1 MADFKLNRIRFTWKG
16 PWVTGTVYIKDDI
29 VQYGAKSYVCL
40 VSNTAS
46 ANFYTDLYQTAN
58 GSPNPYWTLWFDGYT
73 WKGAW
78 QPTTTYNVG
87 DYVQYGSII
96 YVCNTTHT
104 SASLASAALSLNLT
118 SITGDGTTA
127 TLAYST
133 QNYSPYEVGT
143 SITVAGVA
151 TSGFNGTFVVASSS
165 TTAVTYSN
173 STVSAPGGVFISGV
187 DFETNNSHGLGQV
200 IYGTDSSVL
209 YYGLVISNPSTALTT
224 VLTTQPIGTQFTAT
238 VTYVDKVTGVAK
250 LGTFTFT
257 KRAATQSYTITSGTG
272 YLIPTDLISA
282 PSANYQTLADTTGE
296 IYATLATYTTITIA
310 PITAA
315 GGTVTGSSQQGLEAN
330 QSSWT
335 YYAVTDDW
343 TQDWTINT
351 RYRINDIVRYGGTI
365 YRCTLAHNSSSSLT
379 LGLEADQS
387 KWTAVNYSSDWK
399 NTWSISTRYKLG
411 DVVRYGATVYKCI
424 TPHTST
430 SSSTYA
436 LSTVLNSSATTLVL
450 GGGRIPN
457 SATWTISNG
466 TININAVGLPYHSY
480 SSPSSPTQPYG
491 QNYNVTFS
499 LRAGTNVAASVSN
512 TVAVGAP
519 IGYWLN
525 GVAIYASNAG
535 PSGPN
540 NTVNG
545 YYPQWTYNASSQS
558 EASLG
563 YSFGADNAGGQT
575 TSTGAY
581 NYRDFNFATAWITGN
596 GAAPGSITSTG
607 TAEAGQ
613 IPYLD
618 TILRHEKTGHSKILG
633 WALDGY
639 PIYGPYGYGTATN
652 ASTAV
657 RRMETGYTLNASR
670 SGGPSTSTYPL
681 GTFVQDYSYTGIG
694 DLDTNNGR
702 YCVTPE
708 YPNGTYAY
716 FVTVDSAG
724 KPAYPYVIGNT
735 YYGDPTTVDV
745 NAVDGNGL
753 APTSSTTSP
762 LGLENDLAKWT
773 IVHQGIDFRTSWTPL
788 TRYKQNDLVKYGPDL
803 YLCST
808 YHTST
813 NSFDTSKWTIYV
825 PGLEFANTY
834 SNTISYIA
842 GDIVVYGGYEYKSL
856 ISNNI
861 NVLPTADSN
870 SWELVQKSYN
880 IRGDWDSSVSYQ
892 VGDLVRRD
900 GYLYVAIAD
909 NTNVET
915 TTTSTWTTVVSGNQF
930 KGPWASGQTYV
941 IGDVITFYGSAY
953 TCSLKHPSNSL
964 NSPIVDPA
972 SSTLSI
978 VGITSGG
985 GTVSISFALQS
996 VVPFPVGVTIVI
1008 SGVTPTTYNGQ
1019 YAVTS
1024 STSSSVSFTSTNTD
1038 TYVSGG
1044 SIKNATFWGVY
1055 IRGDNFETLQYQGD
1069 LQSYNNGQNAA
1080 ITIGNNGNLLKIN
1093 ASSLPIANWGNF
1105 GQIGQVYY
1113 VATTGV
1119 DAAGYGLT
1127 LNAPWQT
1134 VAYAC
1139 ANVTGPATIFVKT
1152 GTYSE
1157 SLPISIPAGVAIVG
1171 DELRGTTIQPKTTII
1186 QTATGTWSQVT
1197 GLVTGVVEPGQVY
1210 VTDSLG
1216 GTLTGL
1222 AVGQPFIV
1230 TGNGLSSANLP
1241 AGTYYVQGVFTG
1253 YVSLASTVNGAKL
1266 VNMITTTAP
1275 GSQGVSGV
1283 SFSAGNNSII
1293 VPSTVGLTN
1302 NMPIKFT
1309 SASIVVSA
1317 TATGANGNTLTITST
1332 AGIAVGNQI
1341 TFAGTSFGGLQTDG
1355 TIYYVSSIV
1364 SGITITLATTYANAI
1379 ATTPISITM
1388 SDTSGTMTANINTF
1402 AGLYSDRLYYVIGSS
1417 ITPTTFSVG
1426 SVKNATGLNIV
1437 SLLTTTGQSQSI
1449 YGGDVLSDMFY
1460 VRNATGIR
1468 NCTLRGLNGS
1478 LGPQNQYLTKRPLAG
1493 AYVSLDPGSGT
1504 SDTSVQITTKSPYV
1518 QNVTTFGFACVG
1530 CKIDGTLH
1538 GAGNRSIV
1546 SNDFTQVI
1554 SDGIGV
1560 WCTGP
1565 SALTELVS
1573 VFSYYGHIG
1582 YLAENGGRIRATN
1595 GNTSYGSYG
1604 CVAEG
1609 YDLTETPLT
1618 ANVDNRNQQA
1628 QIVSAFIG
1636 ESTNKILALEYSNAG
1651 QNYTSGVYQFTGS
1664 GLNAAAYGDEIR
1676 DQGIFEARIIGSDVA
1691 AGGTGYINQ
1700 INNAQTGD
1708 TTSITVAQSDQ
1719 NTLANYQF
1727 MRIILTSGTGV
1738 GQYGQIANYN
1748 STTKYLTVAKESFTP
1763 LLINST
1769 NVITGVQTSGN
1780 YIIDNVLTIG
1790 TVNTGSLVTGLVLS
1804 GTGVTAG
1811 TYIVSALT
1819 TTTFTLNKSYSPTAT
1834 TAAFTGIIAT
1844 SGTVGSPS
1852 GTGPWSVTI
1861 SVSNTSGVA
1870 TGSVISATAG
1880 TGSFGSGATSVVVTA
1895 VSANTSI
1902 TITQT
1907 GGSTPTAGSV
1917 TNITVSGM
1925 AVGSTNLVVA
1935 SATGIVANQII
1946 LGAGI
1951 PAGTTVGSGY
1961 TSGTTIPL
1969 SAALTSVTT
1978 SSYKFYTPI
1987 GTLTYSLNTFNTT
2000 STLSLYAGMPVQLQ
2014 AISQTATTT
2023 ATTHTSATL
2032 GSSTINSSGV
2042 LTVGT
2047 LSGTIVPGMVI
2058 TGGAIAAGTYIINQI
2073 AGGYGAGSTWQTST
2087 TTTQTSTTITATQNT
2102 VTLSYTNGMWV
2113 GQRISFSGSTIY
2125 GNLTANTAYY
2135 ILNIVGNNITLSS
2148 NPAPASAVTVTT
2160 STNAVMTATTSG
2172 TFGGVS
2178 PYTTYYVIGTSLT
2191 STQFSLG
2198 TASTDTTPISL
2209 AAYSQSLGGSMNL
2222 IQLGWDHVVSGTPTQ
2237 AVLDS
2242 TTIYSIEPRMQFT
2255 APSSSIA
2262 SAGLNAPSV
2271 GYKAAAYGSG
2281 KYVIF
2286 DQTNSAFYSS
2296 TGTNWTPVSGLSNIS
2311 YSSAVYGSTQTG
2323 FLAVASNSYT
2333 ASVSTDGQTWSST
2346 SLPNTVSNWSSVT
2359 YNPALSTYI
2368 AIGFNSSTA
2377 ASSLDASTW
2386 TTLTMPA
2393 TANWTG
2399 IQSGNN
2405 GYLVAISSGATY
2417 SAISG
2422 TNGVSTGVLISNTG
2436 TVANVTGTGPWSAQ
2450 ITGLSSTTGFRLN
2463 SPIIATS
2470 SSGNLYGGSPTS
2482 VLVSSIDSSSQ
2493 ITYQVI
2499 GGSAPI
2505 AGSIINIKAGGSEAT
2520 FNVVAA
2526 GSKYT
2531 VALVSG
2537 GYNYTPGDTITIP
2550 GTSLGGTSPTNNIT
2564 VTIIGLSSGAIS
2576 TIITSG
2582 TAPAPISAS
2591 SVNLGSTWSSSSMPS
2606 TAAWNSIAYGNSRF
2620 VAVGSNSTTATTTS
2634 AYSFDGITWNTGNMP
2649 AAASWTQVTYGQG
2662 LFIAI
2667 ASALSYA
2674 AVSRDGLSWYVINL
2688 TGSTNSALIFGN
2700 SNSAPAWVI
2709 AGSSSSTQLVTGATA
2724 VARAVVSNA
2733 KISQVKIYEPGG
2745 NYSLSPTVITFQG
2758 QIVSNVL
2765 SVTAINT
2772 GSVSTQSLLAIGQT
2786 IYGANGLVPAGTQIT
2801 ALNSATFNGTFNY
2814 FVLIPTGIVGTISTG
2829 MVITGTNVA
2838 DSTIVTVT
2846 TTTTV
2851 VNITNGK
2858 TISYVSGS
2866 TITPGAKVSGSG
2878 VPLDTYV
2885 VSGSGP
2891 WLLNNTCTNATN
2903 VTLTCTLHNV
2913 SVSQTLTT
2921 STAMTGTSYTVNIY
2935 QTTGLNNFQAVAAG
2949 SALLNVIDPNSTTGQ
2964 YNVCRT
2970 AVGVLGN
2977 PSFTNR
2983 GTGYRTSTTV
2993 VSVVGGGGFADVYQ
3007 PTKYLSV
3014 SNLASLPTPGAAL
3027 AISGNST
3034 TFRIV
3039 VITSL
3044 SSNKALFQISPAL
3057 TILTAPVN
3065 GANLTIRQKYSQCRI
3080 TGHDFLL
3087 IGTGNQATTNYPNTD
3102 VTTALSYRQ
3111 ITESGGGRVFQTSTD
3126 QDGNFLVGNLFGVQQ
3141 ASGIVTISAD
3151 QFSLAGL
3158 QQLTIGALGLG
3169 PNAVIIQQFST
3180 DSYFTANSDTIV
3192 PTQKA
3197 IKTYVAR
3204 NVSGG
3209 GSTATTNT
3217 VSAGQISIGG
3227 PNIITNKA
3235 GGSIIVNRT
3244 VNVSGKYAGLNGI
3257 LLAHSFFESGFGGG
3271 VTSADDYEQQ

>member
-1 MADFKLNRIRFTWKG
+1 MADFKLSRIRFTWKG
-16 PWVTGTVYIKDDI
+16 PWVTGTTYTKDDI
-29 VQYGAKSYVCL
+29 VQYGAKSFVCL
-40 VSNTAS
+40 VTNTAS
-46 ANFYTDLYQTAN
+46 ANFYTDLYQTSN
-58 GSPNPYWTLWFDGYT
+58 GLSNPYWTLWFDGYT

-78 QPTTTYNVG
+78 QPNTTYNVG

-96 YVCNTTHT
+96 YICNTTHT
-104 SASLASAALSLNLT
+104 SASLAAAALSLNLT

-127 TLAYST
+127 TLTYAT
-133 QNYSPYEVGT
+133 RGYSPFEVGT
-143 SITVAGVA
+143 SITVAGIGTA
-151 TSGFNGTFVVASSS
+151 GFNGTFVVSSSS

-173 STVSAPGGVFISGV
+173 STVSAPGGSFTSGV
-187 DFETNNSHGLGQV
+187 DFDSNNSHGLGQV
-200 IYGTDSSVL
+200 IYGTDNSSL
-209 YYGLVISNPSTALTT
+209 YYGLVISNPSAALTT
-224 VLTTQPIGTQFTAT
+224 VLTTQPIGTQFTAS
-238 VTYVDKVTGVAK
+238 VTYTDKVTGVAK
-250 LGTFTFT
+250 SGTFTFT
-257 KRAATQSYTITSGTG
+257 KRAATQSYTITGGTG
-272 YLIPTDLISA
+272 YLIPTDLISS
-282 PSANYQTLADTTGE
+282 PGTNYQTLADTTGE
-296 IYATLATYTTITIA
+296 IYATLATYTTIIIA

-315 GGTVTGSSQQGLEAN
+315 SGTVTGSSQQGLEAN
-330 QSSWT
+330 QSNWS

-343 TQDWTINT
+343 VQDWAINT
-351 RYRINDIVRYGGTI
+351 RYRVNDMVRYGGTI
-365 YRCTLAHNSSSSLT
+365 YRCALAHDSSASLT

-387 KWTAVNYSSDWK
+387 KWTTVNYSSDWK
-399 NTWSISTRYKLG
+399 NNWSTSTRYKLG
-411 DVVRYGATVYKCI
+411 DVVRYGAIVYKCV

-436 LSTVLNSSATTLVL
+436 LSTVLNSTATTLVL
-450 GGGRIPN
+450 GSGRIPN

-466 TININAVGLPYHSY
+466 TININAIGLPYHSY

-499 LRAGTNVAASVSN
+499 LRAGTNVAAGISN
-512 TVAVGAP
+512 SVAVGAP

-535 PSGPN
+535 TIGPN

-545 YYPQWTYNASSQS
+545 FYPQWTYNASSQS

-575 TSTGAY
+575 TSSGVY
-581 NYRDFNFATAWITGN
+581 HYRDFNFATAWTTGN
-596 GAAPGSITSTG
+596 GAAPGSVTPTG
-607 TAEAGQ
+607 VADAGQ

-618 TILRHEKTGHSKILG
+618 TILQHEKTGHSKILG

-639 PIYGPYGYGTATN
+639 PIYGPYGYGTANN
-652 ASTAV
+652 AGTAV
-657 RRMETGYTLNASR
+657 RRMQTGYTLNTSR
-670 SGGPSTSTYPL
+670 PGGPSSSTYPL
-681 GTFVQDYSYTGIG
+681 GTFVQDYSFTNIG

-716 FVTVDSAG
+716 FVTVDSTG
-724 KPAYPYVIGNT
+724 KPVYPYVIGNT
-735 YYGDPTTVDV
+735 YYGDPTTVGV
-745 NAVDGNGL
+745 NAVNGNGV
-753 APTSSTTSP
+753 APSASTVSP

-773 IVHQGIDFRTSWTPL
+773 TVHQGIEFRTAWAPL
-788 TRYKQNDLVKYGPDL
+788 VRYRQNDLVKYGADL

-813 NSFDTSKWTIYV
+813 NSFDLTKWTIYV
-825 PGLEFANTY
+825 PSLEYANTW
-834 SNTISYIA
+834 STAISYVA
-842 GDIVVYGGYEYKSL
+842 GDVVTYGGYQYTSL
-856 ISNNI
+856 STNNLNNI
-861 NVLPTADSN
+861 PSADSTDWKLLQQN
-870 SWELVQKSYN
+870 YN
-880 IRGDWDSSVSYQ
+880 IRGDYSSIISYK
-892 VGDLVRRD
+892 VGDVVRRD

-909 NTNVET
+909 NTNIET
-915 TTTSTWTTVVSGNQF
+915 TDTATWTTIVSGTQF
-930 KGPWASGQTYV
+930 RGPWASGQTYLL
-941 IGDVITFYGSAY
+941 GDIITFYGSAY
-953 TCSLKHPSNSL
+953 TCLLKHPSSAL
-964 NSPIVDPA
+964 TSPIITP
-972 SSTLSI
+972 SSSAI
-978 VGITSGG
+978 SITSITTGG
-985 GTVSISFALQS
+985 GSVNISFATQS
-996 VVPFPVGVTIVI
+996 ATPFPVGVTIVI
-1008 SGVTPTTYNGQ
+1008 SGVTPTSFNGQ
-1019 YAVTS
+1019 YTVTNGS
-1024 STSSSVSFTSTNTD
+1024 PSNASFTSTNTD

-1044 SIKNATFWGVY
+1044 SIQNATFWGVY
-1055 IRGDNFETLQYQGD
+1055 VQGDQFETLQYQGD
-1069 LQSYNNGQNAA
+1069 LQSFNNGKNAA
-1080 ITIGNNGNLLKIN
+1080 VSIGTNGNLLKVN
-1093 ASSLPIANWGNF
+1093 AASSLPIANWGNF

-1113 VATTGV
+1113 VATTGT
-1119 DAAGYGLT
+1119 DAAGFGLT
-1127 LNAPWQT
+1127 LNAPWKT

-1139 ANVTGPATIFVKT
+1139 ANITGPATIFVKT

-1157 SLPISIPAGVAIVG
+1157 ALPISIPAGVAVVG
-1171 DELRGTTIQPKTTII
+1171 DELRGTTIQPATTII
-1186 QTATGTWSQVT
+1186 QTATGSWAQKT

-1216 GTLTGL
+1216 GVISGL
-1222 AVGQPFIV
+1222 AVGQPFVV

-1241 AGTYYVQGVFTG
+1241 SGTYYIQGVFTG
-1253 YVSLASTVNGAKL
+1253 YVALAKTVSGAKI
-1266 VNMITTTAP
+1266 VNMVTTTAP
-1275 GSQGVSGV
+1275 GSGGVSGV

-1293 VPSTVGLTN
+1293 VPSTTGLTN
-1302 NMPIKFT
+1302 NMPLKFT

-1317 TATGANGNTLTITST
+1317 TATGANGNTVTITST

-1341 TFAGTSFGGLQTDG
+1341 TFSGTSFGGLLTDG

-1364 SGITITLATTYANAI
+1364 SGITITLATSYANAV
-1379 ATTPISITM
+1379 ASTPISIVM
-1388 SDTSGTMTANINTF
+1388 SDTTGTMTANINTF

-1426 SVKNATGLNIV
+1426 LVKNATGANVV
-1437 SLLTTTGQSQSI
+1437 SLLTTTGQTQAI
-1449 YGGDVLSDMFY
+1449 YGGDVLNDMFY
-1460 VRNATGIR
+1460 MRNATGLR

-1493 AYVSLDPGSGT
+1493 AYVSLDPGSGPT
-1504 SDTSVQITTKSPYV
+1504 DTTVQITTKSPYV

-1538 GAGNRSIV
+1538 NAGNRSIV

-1573 VFSYYGHIG
+1573 VFSYYGHVG

-1609 YDLTETPLT
+1609 YDLTEVPLT

-1628 QIVSAFIG
+1628 QIASAFIG
-1636 ESTNKILALEYSNAG
+1636 ESTNKIIALEYSNAG

-1676 DQGIFEARIIGSDVA
+1676 DQGIFEARIIGPDVS
-1691 AGGTGYINQ
+1691 AGGAGYINQ

-1708 TTSITVAQSDQ
+1708 TTSITIAQSDQ
-1719 NTLANYQF
+1719 NKLANYQF
-1727 MRIILTSGTGV
+1727 MRVILTSGTGV
-1738 GQYGQIANYN
+1738 GQYGQIVNYN
-1748 STTKYLTVAKESFTP
+1748 STTKYATVAKESFTP
-1763 LLINST
+1763 LLVTST
-1769 NVITGVQTSGN
+1769 NVVTGVQTSNN
-1780 YIIDNVLTIG
+1780 YIIGNVLTIG
-1790 TVNTGSLVTGLVLS
+1790 LVNNGTISPGLVLS
-1804 GTGVTAG
+1804 GTGITAG
-1811 TYIVSALT
+1811 TYIKSTLSGT
-1819 TTTFTLNKSYSPTAT
+1819 TYTINNFYSPAAT

-1852 GTGPWSVTI
+1852 GTGPWAVSISVT
-1861 SVSNTSGVA
+1861 NTTGVA
-1870 TGSVISATAG
+1870 VGSVISATTG
-1880 TGSFGSGATSVVVTA
+1880 TGSFGGGAGSVVVTA
-1895 VSANTSI
+1895 VSPNSSI
-1902 TITQT
+1902 SITQT
-1907 GGSTPTAGSV
+1907 GGTIPVTGSV

-1935 SATGIVANQII
+1935 SATGILANQII
-1946 LGAGI
+1946 SGTGI
-1951 PAGTTVGSGY
+1951 PAGTTVSSGY
-1961 TSGTTIPL
+1961 TTGTTIPL
-1969 SAALTSVTT
+1969 SAALTSVT
-1978 SSYKFYTPI
+1978 SGAYSFYTPI
-1987 GTLTYSLNTFNTT
+1987 GTLTYSLNTLAAS

-2023 ATTHTSATL
+2023 ATTHTSAIL
-2032 GSSTINSSGV
+2032 GSSSINSSGI

-2047 LSGTIVPGMVI
+2047 VSGTIVPGMVI
-2058 TGGAIAAGTYIINQI
+2058 TGGSIAAGTYITANIT
-2073 AGGYGAGSTWQTST
+2073 GSGAGSQWQTST
-2087 TTTQTSTTITATQNT
+2087 TTIQSSTTITATQDT
-2102 VTLSYTNGMWV
+2102 VTLSFTGGMWV
-2113 GQRISFSGSTIY
+2113 GQQISFSGSTIY
-2125 GNLTANTAYY
+2125 GGLTANSPYY
-2135 ILNIVGNNITLSS
+2135 ILNIIGNNITLSTL
-2148 NPAPASAVTVTT
+2148 PAPAGAVTVTS
-2160 STNAVMTATTSG
+2160 STNAVMTAITSG
-2172 TFGGVS
+2172 VFGGVS

-2198 TASTDTTPISL
+2198 TTPTATTPVSL
-2209 AAYSQSLGGSMNL
+2209 AAFSSGLGGSMNL
-2222 IQLGWDHVVSGTPTQ
+2222 IQLGWDHVLSGTTTQ

-2242 TTIYSIEPRMQFT
+2242 TTIYSIEPRIQFT

-2262 SAGLNAPSV
+2262 TGGLSTPSV
-2271 GYKAAAYGSG
+2271 GYLAAAYGSG
-2281 KYVIF
+2281 KYVVF
-2286 DQTNSAFYSS
+2286 DQTNSAYYSS
-2296 TGTNWTPVSGLSNIS
+2296 TGSTWSPVTGLSNIA
-2311 YSSAVYGSTQTG
+2311 YSSVTYGSVSVG

-2333 ASVSTDGQTWSST
+2333 ASISTDGQNWSSV
-2346 SLPNTVSNWSSVT
+2346 SLPSSISNWSSVT
-2359 YNPALSTYI
+2359 YNPALSSYL

-2405 GYLVAISSGATY
+2405 GYIVAISSGATY

-2422 TNGVSTGVLISNTG
+2422 TNGVSSGVLVSNGG
-2436 TVANVTGTGPWSAQ
+2436 TVGTVTGTGPWTAQ
-2450 ITGLSSTTGFRLN
+2450 ITALSSTTAFKVG
-2463 SPIIATS
+2463 SPVIATAS
-2470 SSGNLYGGSPTS
+2470 GGNLYGGSPTS
-2482 VLVSSIDSSSQ
+2482 VVVTSIDSASQ
-2493 ITYQVI
+2493 ITYTVT
-2499 GGSAPI
+2499 GGSSPVP
-2505 AGSIINIKAGGSEAT
+2505 GSVLNVKAGGSQAT
-2520 FNVVAA
+2520 FNVIAA
-2526 GSKYT
+2526 GSNYT
-2531 VALVSG
+2531 VTLANG
-2537 GYNYTPGDTITIP
+2537 GFNYTPGDTITIP
-2550 GTSLGGTSPTNNIT
+2550 GTALGGTSTTNDLTIT
-2564 VTIIGLSSGAIS
+2564 VVGLSIGAIS
-2576 TIITSG
+2576 NILTSG
-2582 TAPAPISAS
+2582 IAPSPISAS
-2591 SVNLGSTWSSSSMPS
+2591 SVSNGNTWSSGSMPA

-2620 VAVGSNSTTATTTS
+2620 VAVGTSTTVTTTS
-2634 AYSFDGITWNTGNMP
+2634 AYSFDGITWNTGYMP
-2649 AAASWTQVTYGQG
+2649 AAAAWSQVKYGQG
-2662 LFIAI
+2662 QFVAV
-2667 ASALSYA
+2667 ASSLNYA
-2674 AVSRDGLSWYVINL
+2674 AVSRDGLAWTVVILN
-2688 TGSTNSALIFGN
+2688 GSTNSALTFGN
-2700 SNSAPAWVI
+2700 NSSTPAWVL
-2709 AGSSSSTQLVTGATA
+2709 AGTTSSTLLTTGATA
-2724 VARAVVSNA
+2724 VGRAVVSNA

-2745 NYSLSPTVITFQG
+2745 NYSLSPTVVTFQG
-2758 QIVSNVL
+2758 QITANIL
-2765 SVTAINT
+2765 SVTAVNS
-2772 GSVSTQSLLAIGQT
+2772 GSISLQNLLATGQT
-2786 IYGANGLVPAGTQIT
+2786 IYGANGLVAAGTTIT
-2801 ALNSATFNGTFNY
+2801 ALNSATFNGTINN
-2814 FVLIPTGIVGTISTG
+2814 FVLIPTSITGTISTG
-2829 MVITGTNVA
+2829 MVITGTNIA
-2838 DSTIVTVT
+2838 ASTIVTVT

-2885 VSGSGP
+2885 VSGVGP
-2891 WLLNNTCTNATN
+2891 WVLSNTCTNASN
-2903 VTLTCTLHNV
+2903 VTLTCTLYSV
-2913 SVSQTLTT
+2913 SVSQTLATT
-2921 STAMTGTSYTVNIY
+2921 TAMIGTSYTVSIY
-2935 QTTGLNNFQAVAAG
+2935 QTISLNNFQAAALG
-2949 SALLNVIDPNSTTGQ
+2949 SAVLNIIDPNSTTGQ
-2964 YNVCRT
+2964 YNVCRIAT
-2970 AVGVLGN
+2970 GVLGN

-3027 AISGNST
+3027 SISNNST

-3039 VITSL
+3039 VITNL
-3044 SSNKALFQISPAL
+3044 SANKALFQISPAL

-3227 PNIITNKA
+3227 PNIIVNKA

-3271 VTSADDYEQQ
+3271 ASGADDYEQP